1 MTDSAVAVPDPAD
14 VDGVIQS
21 VRFELYRE
29 NIHGALEIVEA
40 AHAARPDP
48 RYAEQAAR
56 IRSWLGHLQSREAYV
71 AAQEEQYK
79 GLRWRMGL
87 KLLEKR
93 IRMLSG
99 KKTRKMID
107 RRGRDPEFQELEREV
122 DAVKPRRVLDAGS
135 GEGGVAMAL
144 CARHPELSVDGVEV
158 SFTNV
163 RIARQ
168 LNRWDRASFRQG
180 LAEEVHEYFPA
191 ARFDLAYSFAVLEHV
206 RDVDATVRSIL
217 TVLRPGGRFCFVVP
231 MHEFRARGP
240 IPDYRPVH
248 GYADH
253 CRVFSEADLRRRWGG
268 EPGFHV
274 VKIPGAWKHGE
285 IPDCF
290 EPVEFG
296 SFFVSFAKP

>member
-1 MTDSAVAVPDPAD
+1 MSESAVVVPDPAD
-14 VDGVIQS
+14 VDGVIQR

-29 NIHGALEIVEA
+29 NIYGALEILEA

-48 RYAEQAAR
+48 RFAEQAAR

-71 AAQEEQYK
+71 AAQEQQYK

-99 KKTRKMID
+99 RKTRKMIE
-107 RRGRDPEFQELEREV
+107 RRGRDPEFQQLEREV
-122 DAVKPRRVLDAGS
+122 DAVKPGRVLDAGS

-144 CARHPELSVDGVEV
+144 CARHPELTVDGVEV
-158 SFTNV
+158 SVTNV

-168 LNRWDRASFRQG
+168 LNRWKRASFRQG
-180 LAEEVHEYFPA
+180 LAEEVHEYFEPG
-191 ARFDLAYSFAVLEHV
+191 RFDLAYSFAVLEHV

-240 IPDYRPVH
+240 IPDYQPVH

-268 EPGFHV
+268 EPGFRLA
-274 VKIPGAWKHGE
+274 KIPGAWKHGE

-296 SFFVSFAKP
+296 SFFVSFAKV